1 MSQVEVVQQT
11 KPEHKETVEVPDSV
25 EERKEEA
32 EIKTEISEDE
42 SSDSE
47 ISELWEEKMLREKK
61 EEIEHWKTK
70 LNVIGKDDVK
80 QIIST
85 TTIPSDKE
93 YFSDYNPIDISDC
106 PFNIRRIK
114 NYLEEWK
121 GRTNGIDKSR
131 TKLEISERGEL
142 EEQILNTCNS
152 IKWLEDFIQ
161 NANVKA
167 NINEFK
173 FKVYPQLLKVKRILI
188 NLYKTYNKV
197 DCARFLKNHKVTY
210 KYGNKK
216 YEETK
221 PKKNN

>member
-11 KPEHKETVEVPDSV
+11 KPEQVETKPEHKETVEVP
-25 EERKEEA
+25 EERNEE
-32 EIKTEISEDE
+32 TDISEDE

-47 ISELWEEKMLREKK
+47 RSELWEEKMLREKK

-93 YFSDYNPIDISDC
+93 YFSDYNPINITDC

-131 TKLEISERGEL
+131 TNLEISERGEL
-142 EEQILNTCNS
+142 ENQILNTCNS